1 MKWFL
6 YQLIWPLIFLILL
19 PRFIYRMVKRGGYG
33 LHFNHRLGIYS
44 STLKEKAK
52 ARSPIWVHA
61 VSVGEMYVAIT
72 MANALRG
79 RGQEVTFLFSTT
91 TSTGFKIAEKELD
104 LDKDML
110 IYFPVDFPGVAQ
122 RVLSLFT
129 PKEILMVEGE
139 YWPNFIRAASK
150 KNIPLKMING
160 RVSDRSFKR
169 YKKVKWWI
177 ADLLSCFDLFCMQSE
192 LDKQRIIALGAT
204 ADRVISCGSI
214 KFDVDQQVVSGS
226 FRDLFPS
233 IEDDIDAEHTLFL
246 MGSSTWPG
254 EEALLV
260 NVYQSLLKQGYKL
273 NLVIAPRHVERAD
286 AVEKIILELGCRVI
300 RRTQALPPDESDVP
314 IVYLLDSTGELSG
327 LYEDMDLVFV
337 GKSILAKGGQN
348 PIDPA
353 VHGCVL
359 ITGPHMDNFR
369 GVIEVMDRCEARLV
383 VKDQRTL
390 EDTIGTLLV
399 DRFYR
404 EKMQSCSLRAV
415 DIGRGAIQRTIDCL
429 CASAVDEGKE
439 LECSGKK
446 YEEER

>member
-129 PKEILMVEGE
+129 PREILMVEGE

-169 YKKVKWWI
+169 YKKVKRWI